1 MKRRI
6 EDFIADEDP
15 SDLFDDALDH
25 AELEDDR
32 LHADDGAD
40 DADFERDLHLLAAAR
55 RAAKAH
61 RRLGR

>member
-1 MKRRI
+1 MKHRI

-15 SDLFDDALDH
+15 SALFDDALDH
-25 AELEDDR
+25 ADLEDDS
-32 LHADDGAD
+32 LHAGDTDG

-55 RAAKAH
+55 RAARTH